1 MMTSSRSVITL
12 GFAERPRSLRKEIS
26 RFLAPAGMLGAP
38 DDLQPAF
45 MGAHAAIAERHNN
58 TFLDDGR
65 TPSRLVVSVVM
76 MMVMMMVVVVVVV
89 VEILRQSGVGFSL
102 HRLGV
107 VHLLEESER
116 VGNGLEQLREGLG
129 L

>member
-1 MMTSSRSVITL
+1 
-12 GFAERPRSLRKEIS
+12 
-26 RFLAPAGMLGAP
+26 
-38 DDLQPAF
+38 

-76 MMVMMMVVVVVVV
+76 MMVMMMMVMVVVVV